1 MSLFVEKFWRYIWN
15 LLIIQIYVEG
25 GLTFSMDTHDSI
37 LKFMK
42 GSRTANT
49 VLIESS
55 RFMIKF
61 SVELCVLSF
70 LIMAY
75 VGVFS
80 VQCMITAGILA
91 VSFIAGIILNQI
103 YIRKRTKIVNIY
115 STVSVHDDKEKISQ
129 YCDDSMEVMKLGIV
143 SAGINV
149 FTVGVSIILLALVV
163 FSIVSKWL

>member
-1 MSLFVEKFWRYIWN
+1 
-15 LLIIQIYVEG
+15 
-25 GLTFSMDTHDSI
+25 MDTHESI

-42 GSRTANT
+42 GSKTANT

-55 RFMIKF
+55 KFMIKF

-75 VGVFS
+75 AGIFS
-80 VQCMITAGILA
+80 IQCMVAAVILA
-91 VSFIAGIILNQI
+91 ISFITGIILNQI
-103 YIRKRTKIVNIY
+103 YIRKRTKIANIY
-115 STVSVHDDKEKISQ
+115 SSMSIAHDDKETVTQ

-149 FTVGVSIILLALVV
+149 FTVGVSIILLGLVV
-163 FSIVSKWL
+163 FSILLH

>member
-1 MSLFVEKFWRYIWN
+1 
-15 LLIIQIYVEG
+15 
-25 GLTFSMDTHDSI
+25 MDTHESI

-42 GSRTANT
+42 GSKTANT

-55 RFMIKF
+55 KFMIKF

-75 VGVFS
+75 VGIFS
-80 VQCMITAGILA
+80 IQCMVAAVILA
-91 VSFIAGIILNQI
+91 ISFITGIILNQI
-103 YIRKRTKIVNIY
+103 YIRKRAKIADIY
-115 STVSVHDDKEKISQ
+115 SSMSITHDDKETVTQ

-149 FTVGVSIILLALVV
+149 FTVGVSIILLGLVV
-163 FSIVSKWL
+163 FSILLH

>member
-1 MSLFVEKFWRYIWN
+1 M
-15 LLIIQIYVEG
+15 EG
-25 GLTFSMDTHDSI
+25 GLTFSMDTHESI

-42 GSRTANT
+42 GSKTANT

-55 RFMIKF
+55 KFMIKF

-75 VGVFS
+75 VGIFS
-80 VQCMITAGILA
+80 IQCMVAAVILA
-91 VSFIAGIILNQI
+91 ISFITGIILNQI
-103 YIRKRTKIVNIY
+103 YIRKRAKIADIY
-115 STVSVHDDKEKISQ
+115 SSMSITHDDKETVTQ

-149 FTVGVSIILLALVV
+149 FTVGVSIILLGLVV
-163 FSIVSKWL
+163 FSILLH

>member
-1 MSLFVEKFWRYIWN
+1 
-15 LLIIQIYVEG
+15 
-25 GLTFSMDTHDSI
+25 MDTHDSI

-42 GSRTANT
+42 GSKTANT
-49 VLIESS
+49 VLVESS
-55 RFMIKF
+55 RFMMKF
-61 SVELCVLSF
+61 SIELCVLSF

-80 VQCMITAGILA
+80 VQCMITAGVLA

-103 YIRKRTKIVNIY
+103 YIRKRTKIANIY
-115 STVSVHDDKEKISQ
+115 SSISITHDDKETITQ

-163 FSIVSKWL
+163 FSIVSK

>member
-1 MSLFVEKFWRYIWN
+1 
-15 LLIIQIYVEG
+15 
-25 GLTFSMDTHDSI
+25 MDTHDSI

-163 FSIVSKWL
+163 FSIVSK